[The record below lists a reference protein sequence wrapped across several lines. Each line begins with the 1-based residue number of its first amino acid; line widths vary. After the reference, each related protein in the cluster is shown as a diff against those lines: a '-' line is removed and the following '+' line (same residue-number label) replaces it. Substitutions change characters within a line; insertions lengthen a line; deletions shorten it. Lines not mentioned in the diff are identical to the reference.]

1 MNAKQMT
8 RCNKCGCECF
18 WDTNRNG
25 KRYLAQSNE
34 KEYDRGTG
42 SWKSPHY
49 CTATEEDAA
58 EYQATLQRQK
68 DAAVIQH
75 AADIAKGEIVVGQT
89 VKVYRG
95 RKVPQGIIGVVF
107 WVAEEAD
114 AFDVWKIGIKVEQG
128 DKHFLSISNVDFYFD
143 GADALNDSRVA
154 EAKEHRKLAKE
165 AKLSGVEIEF

>member
-1 MNAKQMT
+1 MSTKQKT
-8 RCNKCGCECF
+8 LCNKCGCECY

-58 EYQATLQRQK
+58 EYQAILQRQK

-75 AADIAKGEIVVGQT
+75 AADIANGEIVKGQT
-89 VKVYRG
+89 VVVVKG
-95 RKVPQGIIGVVF
+95 RKFAKGLTGVVF

-114 AFDVWKIGIKVEQG
+114 AYEVIKIGMTTEAGEKIYINI
-128 DKHFLSISNVDFYFD
+128 DNV
-143 GADALNDSRVA
+143 ASATSTT
-154 EAKEHRKLAKE
+154 KETAQ
-165 AKLSGVEIEF
+165 